1 MEQGSL
7 SFETLARQALAA
19 YRLKEARLA
28 FIRRMDLIRRMVFI
42 RHGDTISYQVE
53 TSAGENYLLRL
64 HVPKTQSMGTHGAD
78 YSAVNAEMLW
88 LEALCQDTDLVLPQ
102 PIRNQSGALVTQ
114 VQSPE
119 AGEKINCT
127 LLRWVEG
134 DPYQRDLETAD
145 SAFQIGKIAAALH
158 NHASRWQIPEGF
170 TRPDRDIPYFEKMLQ
185 GIQPAVTDSRIR
197 SSDYAVL
204 ETSVH
209 LLIEQL
215 RAIGK
220 DRQVFGLLHAD
231 MHKGNMLLHQG
242 QIRLIDFSFCAFG
255 NFMFDLAICMS
266 DMKKELHPAFLVGYQ
281 SLRPLPAGYQSL
293 IEGFF
298 IGSMVGTFS
307 YWVPD
312 PVATV
317 LLTRKVPQII
327 EEYAVKYNQGAH
339 FWFDE

>member
-1 MEQGSL
+1 MEHNSL
-7 SFETLARQALAA
+7 SSETLARQALAA
-19 YRLKEARLA
+19 YRPEAAHLK
-28 FIRRMDLIRRMVFI
+28 FFRRMVFI
-42 RHGDTISYQVE
+42 RQGDTIAYQVK
-53 TSAGENYLLRL
+53 TTAGVNFLLRL

-78 YSAVNAEMLW
+78 YTAVNSELLW

-127 LLRWVEG
+127 LLRWVVGE
-134 DPYQRDLETAD
+134 PYRRDLETSD
-145 SAFQIGKIAAALH
+145 FAFQIGEIAAKLH
-158 NHASRWQIPEGF
+158 NHASSWQIPEGF
-170 TRPDRDIPYFEKMLQ
+170 RRPDRDIPYLEKVLE
-185 GIQPAVTDSRIR
+185 GIHPAVADGRIHA
-197 SSDYAVL
+197 SDYAVL

-215 RAIGK
+215 RGINK
-220 DRQVFGLLHAD
+220 DRRFFGLTHAD
-231 MHKGNMLLHQG
+231 MHKGNMLLHKG

-255 NFMFDLAICMS
+255 NFMFDLAIFMA
-266 DMKKELHPAFLVGYQ
+266 DMKKELHPAFMAGYQ
-281 SLRPLPAGYQSL
+281 SLRPLPAGYQPL

-298 IGSMVGTFS
+298 VASMVGTFS

-327 EEYAVKYNQGAH
+327 EEYAVKYNQGER
-339 FWFDE
+339 FWFGE